1 MTLDWKDYFTA
12 PFHTD
17 GYGYILDSAGHPVLM
32 DGYDILSD
40 SAYNALAHA
49 MNGEPIIGHPYIF
62 GNPKY
67 VGSLSDSYVEFEN
80 GDETYKLDIRGW
92 GYLTGRC
99 GLDSGDAAK
108 VQDAFG
114 AFVVKCMEAAND
126 A

>member
-1 MTLDWKDYFTA
+1 MALDWKDYFTA

-17 GYGYILDSAGHPVLM
+17 GYGYIWDSAGHTILM

-40 SAYNALAHA
+40 SAFNALAHA

-62 GNPKY
+62 GNPKC
-67 VGSLSDSYVEFEN
+67 VHSLSDSYVEFEN
-80 GDETYKLDIRGW
+80 GGETYKLDIRGW
-92 GYLTGRC
+92 GYLTGTC
-99 GLDSGDAAK
+99 GLHPEDAAE

-114 AFVVKCMEAAND
+114 AFVAKCMEAANV

>member
-1 MTLDWKDYFTA
+1 MALDWKDYFTA
-12 PFHTD
+12 PFYTD
-17 GYGYILDSAGHPVLM
+17 GYGYIWDSAGHTVLM

-62 GNPKY
+62 GNPKC
-67 VGSLSDSYVEFEN
+67 VGFRSDSYVEFET

-92 GYLTGRC
+92 GYLTGTC
-99 GLDSGDAAK
+99 GLDSEDAAK

-114 AFVVKCMEAAND
+114 AFVVKCMEAANV